1 MKPWEEIETERERYC
16 QHQVSSSSRSAGHSS
31 SSFST
36 RRKQSFL
43 FLFLNGRE
51 HCPSSTHTNTWTVR
65 VLVRGSEA
73 LTLGGAEVGSLHGV
87 EFVDGIDGWGGEEVA
102 RSALRPAPQ
111 SLLQPHQ
118 AALLAVQAEVA
129 LQVDAA
135 SAPFRMRR
143 RTVVRTCNEGIKKKR
158 VIISSKKFRLKSLNK
173 QCVEQ

>member
-1 MKPWEEIETERERYC
+1 MKPWEEIETERERGTVSTKC
-16 QHQVSSSSRSAGHSS
+16 PVLLVPQVILLLQQQEEDSL
-31 SSFST
+31 F
-36 RRKQSFL
+36 FL
-43 FLFLNGRE
+43 YFLNGRDVRR
-51 HCPSSTHTNTWTVR
+51 STHTHTHGLFR

-73 LTLGGAEVGSLHGV
+73 LALGGAEVGRLHGV

-129 LQVDAA
+129 LQIDAA

-143 RTVVRTCNEGIKKKR
+143 RTVVRTCNEEGERKGLI
-158 VIISSKKFRLKSLNK
+158 
-173 QCVEQ
+173 